1 VGYRLYECECL
12 VVSYLYLYETKGN
25 KIFLKSLSLTKSEV
39 TVKAHLTKG
48 VFMSFIAKLKLVAS
62 KRESNLSPVMLRR
75 EKLATKIEEQLQ
87 LAKAKKNGLVYAP
100 KRLKTVT
107 NEAGERVV
115 VETTKRVKE
124 WFWTTPTNKI
134 NLSVRYGSKTLF
146 LNAKGANAI
155 ELGTQDELI
164 ETLALLQQGV
174 IGGELDE
181 AINNASDKLRAGF
194 AK

>member
-1 VGYRLYECECL
+1 
-12 VVSYLYLYETKGN
+12 
-25 KIFLKSLSLTKSEV
+25 
-39 TVKAHLTKG
+39 
-48 VFMSFIAKLKLVAS
+48 MSFISKLKLVTS
-62 KRESNLSPVMLRR
+62 KRERNLSPTMVRR
-75 EKLATKIEEQLQ
+75 QKLATKIEEQLE
-87 LAKAKKNGLVYAP
+87 LVRSKKNGTLYAP
-100 KRLKTVT
+100 KRLKTLT

-134 NLSVRYGSKTLF
+134 NLSLRYGSKTLS

-155 ELGTQDELI
+155 ELSSQDELI
-164 ETLALLQQGV
+164 ETLALLHHSV
-174 IGGELDE
+174 VNGELDE

>member
-1 VGYRLYECECL
+1 VGYKLYECECL
-12 VVSYLYLYETKGN
+12 VVSYLYLCETKAK
-25 KIFLKSLSLTKSEV
+25 KIFSFRLSLTKSEV
-39 TVKAHLTKG
+39 TVKVHLTKG
-48 VFMSFIAKLKLVAS
+48 AFMSFIAKLKLVAS
-62 KRESNLSPVMLRR
+62 KRERNLSPIMLRR
-75 EKLATKIEEQLQ
+75 QKLATKIEEQLQ
-87 LAKAKKNGLVYAP
+87 LAQAQKNGTLFAP

-134 NLSVRYGSKTLF
+134 NLSVRYGSKTLE
-146 LNAKGANAI
+146 LAKGKNAI

-164 ETLALLQQGV
+164 ETLAFLQQVV